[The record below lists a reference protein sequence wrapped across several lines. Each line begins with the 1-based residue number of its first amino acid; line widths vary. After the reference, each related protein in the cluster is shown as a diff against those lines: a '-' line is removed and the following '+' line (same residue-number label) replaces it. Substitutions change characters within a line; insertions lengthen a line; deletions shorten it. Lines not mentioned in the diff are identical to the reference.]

1 MRIDKEVTL
10 FTLFQGLNSLLK
22 KFIEQ
27 GYEIVYECCN
37 LTERAKNNFEI
48 AKTRYMHLK
57 TSPFVLIKI
66 LKLYNKPYFDEVIK
80 PMLKKQDQVF
90 HKIDLSDDFT
100 LTTMIQKA
108 EMHEY
113 QDKFKVIEDLSKVIR
128 KIDAETIIYVK
139 KIYDV
144 HAKSC

>member
-1 MRIDKEVTL
+1 
-10 FTLFQGLNSLLK
+10 
-22 KFIEQ
+22 
-27 GYEIVYECCN
+27 
-37 LTERAKNNFEI
+37 
-48 AKTRYMHLK
+48 MHLK

-90 HKIDLSDDFT
+90 HKIDLSADFT

-113 QDKFKVIEDLSKVIR
+113 QDKFKVIEHLSKIIR
-128 KIDAETIIYVK
+128 KIDADTVMYVK

-144 HAKSC
+144 HAERYVLTYVTQTNMKEILKGIKLWKEEKNNNHSMEYIR

>member
-1 MRIDKEVTL
+1 
-10 FTLFQGLNSLLK
+10 
-22 KFIEQ
+22 
-27 GYEIVYECCN
+27 
-37 LTERAKNNFEI
+37 
-48 AKTRYMHLK
+48 MHLK

-128 KIDAETIIYVK
+128 KIDAETVMHVK

-144 HAKSC
+144 HAERYVLTYVTQTNMKEMLKGIKLWKEEKKNNHGMEYIR